1 MTMTMTNEYYQA
13 VQKIL
18 ARIVAESDADIQRA
32 ASVLADKI
40 QEGRKINVL
49 GSGGHSFMGA
59 EEMFFRAGSLQPVNA
74 MLDAGLSLA
83 NGARRTTMIE
93 RTSGYGANLL
103 DMYNLRQGDVLIIIN
118 VNGINSVTIDA
129 ALEAKK
135 RGIKVIGLTSPEFS
149 LAVPKDVPARHASGK
164 NLCDVADIVIDL
176 KVPVGDAVLNC
187 EGVDVPIGPSSS
199 VAVTFTVNSLVCS
212 TIKTL
217 VERGVKPPVWKS
229 ANVAGG
235 DEYNQAFLGQN
246 TSGIRH
252 L

>member
-1 MTMTMTNEYYQA
+1 MTMTNEYHQA
-13 VQKIL
+13 VTKIL
-18 ARIVAESDADIQRA
+18 ARIAAESDGEIQRA
-32 ASVLADKI
+32 AAVLADKI
-40 QEGRKINVL
+40 QEGRRINVL

-59 EEMFFRAGSLQPVNA
+59 EEMFFRAGSLQPVNS

-83 NGARRTTMIE
+83 NGARRTTVVE
-93 RTSGYGANLL
+93 RTPGYGAKLL
-103 DMYNLRQGDVLIIIN
+103 DMYGLRQGDVLIIVN

-135 RGIKVIGLTSPEFS
+135 RGITVIGLTSREFS
-149 LAVPKDVPARHASGK
+149 GSVPKGAPARHASGQ

-176 KVPVGDAVLNC
+176 KVPVGDAVLQC

-199 VAVTFTVNSLVCS
+199 VAVVFTVNSLVCS

-229 ANVAGG
+229 ANVPGG
-235 DEYNQAFLGQN
+235 DEYNRAFFEQN
-246 TSGIRH
+246 SNGIRH